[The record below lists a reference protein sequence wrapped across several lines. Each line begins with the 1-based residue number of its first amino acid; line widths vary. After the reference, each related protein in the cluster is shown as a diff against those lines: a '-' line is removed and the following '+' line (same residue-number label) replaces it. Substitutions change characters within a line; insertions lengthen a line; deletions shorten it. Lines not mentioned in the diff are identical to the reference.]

1 MVSILIGLVIKK
13 TPVIGIVYIP
23 VLDQMYTA
31 IRGRGAYMND
41 QKLQVSLVR
50 TILFDTSFNFNIKTT
65 HGYSCNFNI
74 DISRHLRVLILNNR
88 YICWK
93 FGPNK
98 MIHL

>member
-1 MVSILIGLVIKK
+1 MVSILVGLVINK

-31 IRGRGAYMND
+31 IRGKGAYMNGE
-41 QKLQVSLVR
+41 KLQVELNQEKLIFINRGIKIIHECAQIIKILSSRSRLV
-50 TILFDTSFNFNIKTT
+50 TTS
-65 HGYSCNFNI
+65 
-74 DISRHLRVLILNNR
+74 NNL
-88 YICWK
+88 YTCWR